1 MGPGDEHGSYV
12 WLLGIRA
19 MIASSATKGCS
30 NLERTLMSSFSV
42 LLIHTCS
49 QQPSEAS
56 FIRSKA
62 SFGSVNPCFVEIV
75 DGHHLNS
82 STQET
87 ANVL

>member
-1 MGPGDEHGSYV
+1 
-12 WLLGIRA
+12 
-19 MIASSATKGCS
+19 
-30 NLERTLMSSFSV
+30 MSSFSV